1 MISGLSASLVQ
12 RLSGGAS
19 RLAALLLPQI
29 LPVSSVVA
37 PCHPGAALRNPLHNR
52 RGQATRRRIAAA
64 LVAGLISLGVDL
76 GADPRV
82 ASSGAPANGASP
94 SATFERH
101 HYSIGARV
109 RPLLVFWIGRS
120 GVGDAI
126 VTRRLS
132 PDEATYA
139 LLIGSDPDRA
149 PRRINRWG
157 YIKEEIR
164 GAEARLVGL
173 MTESDE
179 ESIEEAE
186 ANLKK
191 QANGDHL
198 FKIIRATVNREQAQS
213 VVTSIGAPY
222 DYNFRQLQTVL
233 DLALREPLQGK
244 PRTIRLPPGTRPGFL
259 AALADAMH
267 TSTGPIAYVY
277 HGRIYELRQTEAR
290 TIPDLRIARASYGRA
305 IAADFTITSTHDGE
319 QTRFS
324 MTYGTEGRFAE
335 VPLRVSYQPRWWME
349 VNLTLDDAVDGPALT
364 DGVDR

>member
-1 MISGLSASLVQ
+1 M
-12 RLSGGAS
+12 
-19 RLAALLLPQI
+19 
-29 LPVSSVVA
+29 
-37 PCHPGAALRNPLHNR
+37 
-52 RGQATRRRIAAA
+52 TRRRIAAA
-64 LVAGLISLGVDL
+64 LAVAAMAAGVDL
-76 GADPRV
+76 GADPRPASIPAPASGAV
-82 ASSGAPANGASP
+82 ASG
-94 SATFERH
+94 TLERH

-132 PDEATYA
+132 PGEATYA

-164 GAEARLVGL
+164 GGEARLVGL

-186 ANLKK
+186 ANLKT
-191 QANGDHL
+191 QARGDHP
-198 FKIIRATVNREQAQS
+198 FKIIRATVNGEQAES
-213 VVTSIGAPY
+213 VVTSIGAPR
-222 DYNFRQLQTVL
+222 DYSYRQLQTVL
-233 DLALREPLQGK
+233 DLAGRESPEAGK
-244 PRTIRLPPGTRPGFL
+244 ARTVRLPPGTRPGFL

-267 TSTGPIAYVY
+267 TPAGPIAYVY
-277 HGRIYELRQTEAR
+277 YGRIYQLRQTSAR
-290 TIPDLRIARASYGRA
+290 AIPDLRIGRTSYGRA
-305 IAADFTITSTHDGE
+305 IAADFIVTSTYDGE

-324 MTYGTEGRFAE
+324 MTYGTEGRFAQ
-335 VPLRVSYQPRWWME
+335 VPLTVSYRPRWWME
-349 VNLTLDDAVDGPALT
+349 VNLTVDDDVDAAALG